1 MAKQTPEAPRGKTSA
16 TVTKNPPTRTM
27 ERAENDGKHGHSGKN
42 NATSRK
48 RSWQSR
54 QQSRTGWAFLAPFM
68 ILFVL
73 VFLIPILVSIYSSFF
88 QLKTEGGGAY
98 GGGEFK
104 NTFIGWDNYAYVVG
118 SSDFWIGIGR
128 VVLYTLFQVP
138 VMIILAMVLALVLD
152 SALTRHVTV
161 YRLGY
166 FLPFAI
172 PGVVAAMIW
181 LYLYTPEVS
190 PLVKG
195 LAEVG
200 IPINFFG
207 KRMILASMANMTTWT
222 YTGYNMLIFLAAL
235 QSIPPE
241 LSEAARI
248 DGASG
253 FQIMWRIKVPML
265 RGAALLAVLLS
276 IVGTIQLFNEP
287 TVMSASQTWMGKAYT
302 PMMMAYNTTMG
313 TLTPSGDGPGSAVA
327 IVMALIAGLLAVLYF
342 FVDRKVGGND

>member
-1 MAKQTPEAPRGKTSA
+1 MKTQLATTTMKTPLVKKKTS
-16 TVTKNPPTRTM
+16 T
-27 ERAENDGKHGHSGKN
+27 
-42 NATSRK
+42 
-48 RSWQSR
+48 
-54 QQSRTGWAFLAPFM
+54 QQKTQTRTGWTFMAPFL

-73 VFLIPILVSIYSSFF
+73 VFLVPILVSIYSSFF
-88 QLKTEGGGAY
+88 QLKTTGGGAY
-98 GGGEFK
+98 GGGESQS
-104 NTFIGWDNYAYVVG
+104 TFVSFENYAYVLG
-118 SSDFWIGIGR
+118 SRDFWLGIGR
-128 VVLYTLFQVP
+128 VILYTCFQVP
-138 VMIILAMVLALVLD
+138 VMILAALVLALVLD
-152 SALTRHVTV
+152 SFLVKHVTV

-195 LAEVG
+195 LAAAG
-200 IPINFFG
+200 IHINFLG
-207 KRMILASMANMTTWT
+207 KNIILASMANMTTWT

-235 QSIPPE
+235 QAIPPE

-253 FQIMWRIKVPML
+253 FQIMTRIKMPLL

-287 TVMSASQTWMGKAYT
+287 VVLSSTETWMGKAYT

-327 IVMALIAGLLAVLYF
+327 IVMALIAGVLAVGYF
-342 FVDRKVGGND
+342 FVDRKVAGND